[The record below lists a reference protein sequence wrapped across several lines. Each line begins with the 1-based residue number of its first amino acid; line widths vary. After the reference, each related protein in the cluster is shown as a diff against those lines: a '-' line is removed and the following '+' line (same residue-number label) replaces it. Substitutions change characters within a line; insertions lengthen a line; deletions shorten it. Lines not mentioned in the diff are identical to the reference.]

1 MKPGFWVAPKGEA
14 SVIPLDAEPLH
25 ARRLNLLATNRAD
38 ELIRRCWRTA
48 LLLPALAD
56 ALAVY
61 KSDRPSRMFD
71 ITDYPED
78 DRELITQILGEGEVA
93 GVAVLENGIIAQV
106 QEAVM
111 AGVWRI
117 RFTVGD
123 GRIFAD
129 YIEVGSIP
137 AAVRLAC
144 SRLPAS
150 ISHGA
155 APAGAMSVMPLLT
168 EIGDRITRHR
178 DSDPAHVI
186 TFSLFPMSPQD
197 MTFLQDSL
205 GVGPVR
211 LTSRGYRTCRIVA
224 TGARKVW
231 SVQFYDVM
239 DTIILDTLEICDIPS
254 IAIAAEEDFQ
264 DSRMRLREME
274 EAHFK

>member
-1 MKPGFWVAPKGEA
+1 MKPALWAAPMGEA
-14 SVIPLDAEPLH
+14 SVMPSDAEPLR
-25 ARRLNLLATNRAD
+25 APRLNLLATNSAE

-56 ALAVY
+56 ALALF
-61 KSDRPSRMFD
+61 KSGRPSRLFD

-78 DRELITQILGEGEVA
+78 DKELITQILGEGEVA
-93 GVAVLENGIIAQV
+93 GVAVLENGIIAQM

-117 RFTVGD
+117 RFTVAD
-123 GRIFAD
+123 GRIVAD

-150 ISHGA
+150 ISYGA
-155 APAGAMSVMPLLT
+155 APAGAMNVMPLLT
-168 EIGDRITRHR
+168 EIGDRITRHC
-178 DSDPAHVI
+178 DSEPAHVI
-186 TFSLFPMSPQD
+186 TFSLFPMSPED
-197 MTFLQDSL
+197 MSFLQHTL

-239 DTIILDTLEICDIPS
+239 DTAILDTLEICDIPS
-254 IAIAAEEDFQ
+254 VAIAAEEDFH
-264 DSRMRLREME
+264 DSKMRLREMQ
-274 EAHFK
+274 EAYFK